1 MFFVI
6 AKKGENEFWRYL
18 ISVILIIAVSFI
30 GQIPLVLFL
39 LLKITDFSDLE
50 KFQEELNFIE
60 MGIDPNIG
68 LLFML
73 IPFILCFLCMI
84 FIVRVIHAR
93 PFLSVL
99 TGYRRFNWSKLIFSL
114 AIMFLLLVII
124 ELALYIFNPGNYE
137 LNFNLRL
144 LIPLVI
150 ISIFLLPFQT
160 SFEEIFLRGYL
171 MQGIG
176 LIAKYR
182 WIPLV
187 ITSVVF
193 GLLHLTNPEI
203 KEFGLLLTLPYY
215 IGFGLFMGI
224 ITIMDDGLEIP
235 LGIHAIVNIYG
246 TALVTFQGST
256 MQTPAVFRMKEYYP
270 GLMLILFIVLAIVFT
285 FIIARKYNWTN
296 WRKLFERIDFRNN
309 VNHN

>member
-1 MFFVI
+1 MFFAI

-39 LLKITDFSDLE
+39 LLKMTDFSDLE
-50 KFQEELNFIE
+50 KFKEELNFIE
-60 MGIDPNIG
+60 LGIDPNIG

-93 PFLSVL
+93 SFLSVL
-99 TGYRRFNWSKLIFSL
+99 TGHRRFNWSKLIYASI
-114 AIMFLLLVII
+114 IMLILLVVT

-144 LIPLVI
+144 FIPLVI

-171 MQGIG
+171 LQGIG

-203 KEFGLLLTLPYY
+203 KEFGLLTTLPYY
-215 IGFGLFMGI
+215 MGFGLFMGI
-224 ITIMDDGLEIP
+224 ITIMDDGLEIA

-246 TALVTFQGST
+246 TTLVTFQGST
-256 MQTPAVFRMKEYYP
+256 MQTPTVFRMKEYYP
-270 GLMLILFIVLAIVFT
+270 GLMLVLFVILAIVFI
-285 FIIARKYNWTN
+285 FIIARKYNWTS
-296 WRKLFERIDFRNN
+296 WLRLFEKIDFGNDVNN
-309 VNHN
+309 N